1 MRYVGMPAGMWALFV
16 GSFRRQLT
24 EALGYDSAAA
34 AEITKK
40 AHQEYRALI
49 QRLPAFEKGDR
60 FQMNIVS
67 CAMLSAFVL
76 SMPKRPDVDELTK
89 YYAGAMMIG
98 PMRWF
103 CRLSGKRK
111 FSPRDLAAMEA
122 TAALNAADRNPYSW
136 NMVLLPYPDGSGY
149 EARFS
154 RCGICTLMKELGLF
168 DLVPAMCRLDYAM
181 SEEGGAS
188 DFVREHTLAAGGPYC
203 DCGYKRK
210 ERNGK

>member
-34 AEITKK
+34 AGITKK

-111 FSPRDLAAMEA
+111 FSPRDVAGMEA
-122 TAALNAADRNPYSW
+122 TAALNAADRIPFSW
-136 NMVLLPYPDGSGY
+136 NMAFLPYPDGSGY

-154 RCGICTLMKELGLF
+154 RCGICTLMRELGLF
-168 DLVPAMCRLDYAM
+168 DLVPAMCRLDYTM
-181 SEEGGAS
+181 SEAS
-188 DFVREHTLAAGGPYC
+188 GHDFVRTYTLASGGPYC
-203 DCGYKRK
+203 DCGYKKK
-210 ERNGK
+210 ERNKR